1 LLPFFLKR
9 DILFCNS
16 FLYKFFIPFYN
27 QFKFLKANLKFIVL
41 FFGPLLFAGIQIS
54 DPQFWFTETGWDVFS
69 IASWMV
75 IWWIFEAIPIFATAL
90 LPMILFP
97 ITGVFTLTDA
107 TSPYASPIIF
117 LFMGGFM
124 LALAMEKHQLHLRIA
139 LNLIK
144 LTGTNANGIIL
155 GFMLATAVLSMWIS
169 NTATAV
175 MMLPIALSVVKLLEA
190 HDDAF
195 SGFNRFKTALFLS
208 IAYAANVGGMATII
222 GTPPNVVLVGLVKS
236 ILGREISFS
245 SWLMIGIPT
254 ATIMLFLIYQML
266 TKVLFRHGITKIEK
280 AELYITEEIKQLGTW
295 SKEEKSIAI
304 IFGITAL
311 CWVAKSQINSLLGAN
326 LLNDTVTAMTGGL
339 ATFLVPI
346 NRSGKM
352 LMTWE
357 DMKNLPWGI
366 LILFGGGMALAKAME
381 TAGFVT
387 MIGQAISQYQDIPL
401 WLLLL
406 ILTALALF
414 LTEVMS
420 NVALTTI
427 AIPMVLCIANGL
439 EIDPLLLAI
448 PVAMATS
455 CAFMMP
461 ISTPPNAIVY
471 SSGYINMKQMV
482 RAGFLLNLIAVI
494 VLVIAGF
501 FLAPLVGG

>member
-1 LLPFFLKR
+1 MHQKTILKYSALLL
-9 DILFCNS
+9 
-16 FLYKFFIPFYN
+16 
-27 QFKFLKANLKFIVL
+27 
-41 FFGPLLFAGIQIS
+41 GPLLFLIIQITN
-54 DPQFWFTETGWDVFS
+54 PQFWFTEIAWDVFS
-69 IASWMV
+69 IALWMIV
-75 IWWIFEAIPIFATAL
+75 WWVFEAIPIFATAL

-97 ITGVFTLTDA
+97 CTKVFNLVDA

-124 LALAMEKHQLHLRIA
+124 LALAMEKHQLHRRIA
-139 LNLIK
+139 LNLIR

-190 HDDAF
+190 HENSF
-195 SGFNRFKTALFLS
+195 SGFNRFKAALFLS
-208 IAYAANVGGMATII
+208 IAYSANVGGMATII

-236 ILGREISFS
+236 ILGIEISFVN
-245 SWLMIGIPT
+245 WLIIGIPT
-254 ATIMLFLIYQML
+254 VAIMLIIIYQML

-280 AELYITEEIKQLGTW
+280 AELFLSQELKQLGNW
-295 SKEEKSIAI
+295 SKEEKWVAI
-304 IFGITAL
+304 IFGLTAF
-311 CWVAKSQINSLLGAN
+311 CWIFKTQINSILEIEI
-326 LLNDTVTAMTGGL
+326 LNDTVTAMSGGL
-339 ATFLVPI
+339 ATFLIPL

-352 LMTWE
+352 LMNWE

-381 TAGFVT
+381 TAGFVD
-387 MIGQAISQYQDIPL
+387 MIGEAISQYQNIPL

-406 ILTALALF
+406 ILTVLALF

-427 AIPMVLCIANGL
+427 AIPMVLSIANGL
-439 EIDPLLLAI
+439 DVNPLLLAI

-461 ISTPPNAIVY
+461 ISTPPNAIVF
-471 SSGYINMKQMV
+471 SSGYISIKQMV
-482 RAGFLLNLIAVI
+482 RAGILLNIIAVI
-494 VLVIAGF
+494 VLVVAGY
-501 FLAPLVGG
+501 FLAPFVGG

>member
-1 LLPFFLKR
+1 MKGNIKL
-9 DILFCNS
+9 IALFC
-16 FLYKFFIPFYN
+16 
-27 QFKFLKANLKFIVL
+27 
-41 FFGPLLFAGIQIS
+41 GPLIFAIIQMA
-54 DPQFWFTETGWDVFS
+54 DPQFWFPETGWDVFS
-69 IASWMV
+69 IALWMI
-75 IWWIFEAIPIFATAL
+75 IWWVFEAIPIFATAL
-90 LPMILFP
+90 LPMILLP
-97 ITGVFTLTDA
+97 TTGVFKLSDA
-107 TSPYASPIIF
+107 TAPYASPIIF

-124 LALAMEKHQLHLRIA
+124 LALAMEKHQLHRRIA

-190 HDDAF
+190 HENSF

-222 GTPPNVVLVGLVKS
+222 GTPPNVVLVGVVKN
-236 ILGREISFS
+236 ILGKDISFA
-245 SWLMIGIPT
+245 SWLIIGVPT
-254 ATIMLFLIYQML
+254 VIVMLILIYQIL

-280 AELYITEEIKQLGTW
+280 AELFISQELKQLGRW
-295 SKEEKSIAI
+295 STEEKAVAI
-304 IFGITAL
+304 IFGITAF
-311 CWVAKSQINSLLGAN
+311 CWVAKSQINSLLGME
-326 LLNDTVTAMTGGL
+326 LFNDTVTAMTGGL
-339 ATFLVPI
+339 ATFLVPL
-346 NRSGKM
+346 NKSGKM
-352 LMTWE
+352 LMNWE

-381 TAGFVT
+381 TAGFVD
-387 MIGQAISQYQDIPL
+387 MIGQTISQYQNIPL

-427 AIPMVLCIANGL
+427 AIPMVLSIANGL
-439 EIDPLLLAI
+439 DIEPLLLAI
-448 PVAMATS
+448 PVAMASS

-461 ISTPPNAIVY
+461 ISTPPNAIVF
-471 SSGYINMKQMV
+471 SSGYINIKQMV
-482 RAGFLLNLIAVI
+482 RAGILLNIVAII
-494 VLVIAGF
+494 VLVLAGF
-501 FLAPLVGG
+501 FLAPLVG

>member
-1 LLPFFLKR
+1 MLLKT
-9 DILFCNS
+9 
-16 FLYKFFIPFYN
+16 
-27 QFKFLKANLKFIVL
+27 NLKYLALVL
-41 FFGPLLFAGIQIS
+41 GPLLFITIQVVN
-54 DPQFWFTETGWDVFS
+54 PQFWFPEIGWDVFS
-69 IASWMV
+69 IALWMI

-97 ITGVFTLTDA
+97 STGVFGLADA

-124 LALAMEKHQLHLRIA
+124 LALAMEKHQLHRRIA
-139 LNLIK
+139 LNLIR

-190 HDDAF
+190 HENTF
-195 SGFNRFKTALFLS
+195 SGFNRFKTALFLG
-208 IAYAANVGGMATII
+208 IAYSANVGGMGTII

-236 ILGREISFS
+236 ILGKDISFV
-245 SWLMIGIPT
+245 SWLIIGIPT
-254 ATIMLFLIYQML
+254 VVVMLIIIYQML

-280 AELYITEEIKQLGTW
+280 AELFIGQELKKLGEW
-295 SKEEKSIAI
+295 SKEEKWISI
-304 IFGITAL
+304 IFGLTAF
-311 CWVAKSQINSLLGAN
+311 CWIAKSQINSILGVDI
-326 LLNDTVTAMTGGL
+326 LNDTVTAMSGGL
-339 ATFLVPI
+339 ATFLIPL
-346 NRSGKM
+346 NKTGKM
-352 LMTWE
+352 LMNWD

-381 TAGFVT
+381 TAGFVD
-387 MIGQAISQYQDIPL
+387 MIGEAISHYQDIPV

-414 LTEVMS
+414 LTELMS

-427 AIPMVLCIANGL
+427 AIPMVLSIAGGL
-439 EIDPLLLAI
+439 NVDPLLLAI

-461 ISTPPNAIVY
+461 ISTPPNAIVF
-471 SSGYINMKQMV
+471 SSGYISIKQMV
-482 RAGFLLNLIAVI
+482 RAGILLNLIAVI
-494 VLVIAGF
+494 VLVIAGY
-501 FLAPLVGG
+501 FLAPFIGG

>member
-1 LLPFFLKR
+1 MHQKTILKYSALLL
-9 DILFCNS
+9 
-16 FLYKFFIPFYN
+16 
-27 QFKFLKANLKFIVL
+27 
-41 FFGPLLFAGIQIS
+41 GPLLFLIIQITN
-54 DPQFWFTETGWDVFS
+54 PQFWFTEIAWDVFS
-69 IASWMV
+69 IALWMIV
-75 IWWIFEAIPIFATAL
+75 WWVFEAIPIFATAL

-97 ITGVFTLTDA
+97 STKVFNLVDA

-124 LALAMEKHQLHLRIA
+124 LALAMEKHQLHRRIA
-139 LNLIK
+139 LNLIR

-175 MMLPIALSVVKLLEA
+175 MMLPIALSVVKLLET
-190 HDDAF
+190 HENSF
-195 SGFNRFKTALFLS
+195 SGFNRFKAALFLG
-208 IAYAANVGGMATII
+208 IAYSANVGGMATII

-236 ILGREISFS
+236 ILGIEISFVN
-245 SWLMIGIPT
+245 WLIIGIPT
-254 ATIMLFLIYQML
+254 VAIMLIIIYQML

-280 AELYITEEIKQLGTW
+280 AELFLSQELKQLGNW
-295 SKEEKSIAI
+295 SKEEKWVAI
-304 IFGITAL
+304 IFGLTAF
-311 CWVAKSQINSLLGAN
+311 CWIFKTQINSILEIEI
-326 LLNDTVTAMTGGL
+326 LNDTVTAMSGGL
-339 ATFLVPI
+339 ATFLIPL

-352 LMTWE
+352 LMNWE

-381 TAGFVT
+381 TAGFVD
-387 MIGQAISQYQDIPL
+387 MIGEAISQYQNIPL

-406 ILTALALF
+406 ILTVLALF

-427 AIPMVLCIANGL
+427 AIPMVLSIANGL
-439 EIDPLLLAI
+439 DVNPLLLAI

-461 ISTPPNAIVY
+461 ISTPPNAIVF
-471 SSGYINMKQMV
+471 SSGYISIKQMV
-482 RAGFLLNLIAVI
+482 RAGILLNIIAVI
-494 VLVIAGF
+494 VLVVAGY
-501 FLAPLVGG
+501 FLAPFVGG

>member
-1 LLPFFLKR
+1 MHQKTILKYSALLL
-9 DILFCNS
+9 
-16 FLYKFFIPFYN
+16 
-27 QFKFLKANLKFIVL
+27 
-41 FFGPLLFAGIQIS
+41 GPLLFLIIQITN
-54 DPQFWFTETGWDVFS
+54 PQFWFTEIAWDVFS
-69 IASWMV
+69 IALWMIV
-75 IWWIFEAIPIFATAL
+75 WWVFEAIPIFATAL

-97 ITGVFTLTDA
+97 STKVFNLVDA

-124 LALAMEKHQLHLRIA
+124 LALAMEKHQLHRRIA
-139 LNLIK
+139 LNLIR

-190 HDDAF
+190 HENSF
-195 SGFNRFKTALFLS
+195 SGFNRFKAALFLS
-208 IAYAANVGGMATII
+208 IAYSANVGGMATII

-236 ILGREISFS
+236 ILGIEISFVN
-245 SWLMIGIPT
+245 WLIIGIPT
-254 ATIMLFLIYQML
+254 VAIMLIIIYQML

-280 AELYITEEIKQLGTW
+280 AELFLSQELKQLGNW
-295 SKEEKSIAI
+295 SKEEKWVAI
-304 IFGITAL
+304 IFGLTAF
-311 CWVAKSQINSLLGAN
+311 CWIFKTQINSILEIEI
-326 LLNDTVTAMTGGL
+326 LNDTVTAMSGGL
-339 ATFLVPI
+339 ATFLIPL

-352 LMTWE
+352 LMNWE

-381 TAGFVT
+381 TAGFVD
-387 MIGQAISQYQDIPL
+387 MIGEAISQYQNIPL

-406 ILTALALF
+406 ILTVLALF

-427 AIPMVLCIANGL
+427 AIPMVLSIANGL
-439 EIDPLLLAI
+439 DVNPLLLAI

-461 ISTPPNAIVY
+461 ISTPPNAIVF
-471 SSGYINMKQMV
+471 SSGYISIKQMV
-482 RAGFLLNLIAVI
+482 RAGILLNIIAVI
-494 VLVIAGF
+494 VLVVAGY
-501 FLAPLVGG
+501 FLAPFVGG

>member
-1 LLPFFLKR
+1 MHRKTILKYSA
-9 DILFCNS
+9 L
-16 FLYKFFIPFYN
+16 
-27 QFKFLKANLKFIVL
+27 VL
-41 FFGPLLFAGIQIS
+41 GPLLFLIIQIAN
-54 DPQFWFTETGWDVFS
+54 PQFWFPEIGWDVFS
-69 IASWMV
+69 IALWMIV
-75 IWWIFEAIPIFATAL
+75 WWIFEAIPIFATAL
-90 LPMILFP
+90 LPMVLFP
-97 ITGVFTLTDA
+97 STKVFNLVDA

-124 LALAMEKHQLHLRIA
+124 LALAMEKHQLHRRIA
-139 LNLIK
+139 LNLIR

-190 HDDAF
+190 HENTF
-195 SGFNRFKTALFLS
+195 SGFNRFKTALFLG
-208 IAYAANVGGMATII
+208 IAYSANVGGMATII

-236 ILGREISFS
+236 ILGKEISFV
-245 SWLMIGIPT
+245 SWLIIGIPT
-254 ATIMLFLIYQML
+254 VAIMLIVIYQML

-280 AELYITEEIKQLGTW
+280 AELFIGQELKQLGNW
-295 SKEEKSIAI
+295 SKEEKWVAL
-304 IFGITAL
+304 IFSITAL
-311 CWVAKSQINSLLGAN
+311 CWIFKSQINSLLGIEI
-326 LLNDTVTAMTGGL
+326 LNDTVTAMSGGL
-339 ATFLVPI
+339 ATFLIPL
-346 NRSGKM
+346 NKSGKM
-352 LMTWE
+352 LMNWE

-381 TAGFVT
+381 TAGFVD
-387 MIGQAISQYQDIPL
+387 MIGEAISQYENIPL

-427 AIPMVLCIANGL
+427 AIPMVLSIAKGL
-439 EIDPLLLAI
+439 DVDPLLLAI

-461 ISTPPNAIVY
+461 ISTPPNAIVF
-471 SSGYINMKQMV
+471 SSGYISIKQMV
-482 RAGFLLNLIAVI
+482 RAGILLNILAVI
-494 VLVIAGF
+494 VLIVAGY
-501 FLAPLVGG
+501 FLAPFVGA